1 MRQHRRFSRA
11 RLAVAAA
18 SALVLALLA
27 ATAGISGAADVLPG
41 NVAYDGRF
49 TFVRLRYDM
58 NWGLRSGLFRRDIK
72 WAHDYPRAEQ
82 NFGRIVEEISDLDI
96 HLAPNGGNVL
106 PLDDPEL
113 TRFPVAYMA
122 EPGFWQPTEEE
133 IEGLRNYLLKGGF
146 VIFDDFTGW
155 HWENFTAQMARALPG
170 IRPIQ
175 LDISHPIFHSF
186 FDIETLEMAPM
197 YGPPPTF
204 WGLFE
209 DNDPN
214 GRMYGI
220 ANYENDIGEYWEFSD
235 TGWYAVDVTNEAY
248 KFGVNYVM
256 YALTH

>member
-1 MRQHRRFSRA
+1 M
-11 RLAVAAA
+11 
-18 SALVLALLA
+18 
-27 ATAGISGAADVLPG
+27 
-41 NVAYDGRF
+41 
-49 TFVRLRYDM
+49 
-58 NWGLRSGLFRRDIK
+58 
-72 WAHDYPRAEQ
+72 
-82 NFGRIVEEISDLDI
+82 
-96 HLAPNGGNVL
+96 L

-122 EPGFWQPTEEE
+122 EPGFWQPTDEE

-155 HWENFTAQMARALPG
+155 HFENLTAQMARALPG
-170 IRPIQ
+170 IRPIE

-186 FDIETLEMAPM
+186 FEIETLEMAPM

-204 WGLFE
+204 WGFFE

-248 KFGVNYVM
+248 KFGVNYVIH
-256 YALTH
+256 ALTH